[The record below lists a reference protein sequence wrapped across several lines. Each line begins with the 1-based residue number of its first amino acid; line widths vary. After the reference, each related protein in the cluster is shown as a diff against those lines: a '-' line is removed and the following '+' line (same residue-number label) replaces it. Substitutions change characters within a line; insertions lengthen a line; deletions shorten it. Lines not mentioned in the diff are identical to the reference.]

1 MLGSGCVQ
9 KSKKHFVFALEVSN
23 YDCRVFLGDAPWR
36 DTCAFNFLPGK
47 IIYLLLSQSLVQEA
61 Y

>member
-1 MLGSGCVQ
+1 MRAEI
-9 KSKKHFVFALEVSN
+9 KKTFVFALEVSN